1 MHFTRDLLLKRLVV
15 ADRMLASRAGCCL
28 HQLAA
33 ELNICERTAR
43 RVVRFI
49 DKGWAWSG
57 DLAVERTALRRWRYR
72 TRGAS
77 IFVRPPRRQPT

>member
-1 MHFTRDLLLKRLVV
+1 MHITRDRLLQRLVA
-15 ADRMLASRAGCCL
+15 ADRMLGSPEGCCL
-28 HQLAA
+28 HRLAD
-33 ELNICERTAR
+33 ELGVCERTAR

-49 DKGWAWSG
+49 DKGWSWSG

-72 TRGAS
+72 TSGAS